1 VDAEVDYEVKSNMD
15 RRRFISGTGF
25 ALAAPF
31 AGCLSALDSN
41 GNPQGTEDLPV
52 RFWLKEVSL
61 SASKQE
67 SVNPI
72 VFEELSTDEQEIV
85 QTALEE
91 GEYTVE
97 QGSEPPALGNLRDR
111 IEQRTG
117 NGETLEAYLRRED
130 IYYRVGFADSDHIIA
145 HPDH

>member
-1 VDAEVDYEVKSNMD
+1 MN
-15 RRRFISGTGF
+15 RRRFVSGAGLT
-25 ALAAPF
+25 LAVSV
-31 AGCLSALDSN
+31 AGCLSTIGSN
-41 GNPQGTEDLPV
+41 GNPRGTESLPV

-61 SASKQE
+61 SPSNQA

-72 VFEELSTDEQEIV
+72 VFGELSTGEQEIV

-97 QGSEPPALGNLRDR
+97 PGSEPPTLESLRDR

-117 NGETLEAYLRRED
+117 EGETLEAHLRRED
-130 IYYRVGFADSDHIIA
+130 IYYRVGFADGDHIIA

>member
-1 VDAEVDYEVKSNMD
+1 MN
-15 RRRFISGTGF
+15 RRHFVSGAGLTVT
-25 ALAAPF
+25 APF
-31 AGCLSALDSN
+31 AGCLSALDGN
-41 GNPQGTEDLPV
+41 GNSQETEDLPV

-72 VFEELSTDEQEIV
+72 VFGELSTGEREIV
-85 QTALEE
+85 QTALDE

-97 QGSEPPALGNLRDR
+97 QGSEPPALENLRDR

-130 IYYRVGFADSDHIIA
+130 IYYRVGFADGDHIIA